1 MDQRGLTSLA
11 SPSFSAQLTTVL
23 SFNTNLKLDPIGALQ
38 GDEAV
43 SCVSIGQYWLVLGG
57 TESL

>member
-23 SFNTNLKLDPIGALQ
+23 SFKTNLILDPISALQ

-43 SCVSIGQYWLVLGG
+43 SCVSIGQ
-57 TESL
+57 

>member
-23 SFNTNLKLDPIGALQ
+23 SFKTNLKLDPIGALQ

-43 SCVSIGQYWLVLGG
+43 SCVSIGK
-57 TESL
+57 